1 LISGNFPND
10 TQEVAVNR
18 SELIDSVANSTGL
31 DKRQAEGAVTAFVNS
46 VIGETTSGNK
56 VSIFGFGTFTPKSR
70 AARTGRNPR
79 TGTPVKIAAS
89 NAVGFA
95 PAAAYKSALNARA
108 GGRKAGAKKAAPAA
122 KSSAKKAT
130 AKASAAKKAPAKKA
144 TAKKAPAKKTAARAT
159 KTAKK
164 R

>member
-1 LISGNFPND
+1 MSGNFPND

-18 SELIDSVANSTGL
+18 SELIDTVASTTGL
-31 DKRQAEGAVTAFVNS
+31 DKRNAEQAVGAFVES
-46 VIGETTSGNK
+46 VIRETTAGNK

-89 NAVGFA
+89 KAVGFA
-95 PAAAYKSALNARA
+95 PAAAYKSALNAKA

-122 KSSAKKAT
+122 RATAKKAT
-130 AKASAAKKAPAKKA
+130 AKAGAAKKAAPVKKA
-144 TAKKAPAKKTAARAT
+144 TAKKAAPAKKTARAA
-159 KTAKK
+159 KTTKK